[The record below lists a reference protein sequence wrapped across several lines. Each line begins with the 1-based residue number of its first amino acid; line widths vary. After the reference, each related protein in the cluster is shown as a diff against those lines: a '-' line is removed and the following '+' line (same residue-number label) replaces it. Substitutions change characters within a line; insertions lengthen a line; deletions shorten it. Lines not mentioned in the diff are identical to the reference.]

1 MPLYHDEE
9 IVRKVWMLKC
19 EHPAWGVRRIA
30 RELGVSKDK
39 VHRILRRIE
48 RGDIEVADDGRVF
61 DRSKQRGAI
70 ASCKARS
77 ERSLSP
83 SDKGKLKIKQF
94 AETSCSDP
102 LEDLL
107 KSVWEIEC
115 DKCGNLFKHS
125 FTDEEICNLKRDGY
139 AYVECPTC
147 MDYPPGDFACLLPTN
162 HRVSIRMADIF
173 RAYLMKSK
181 VIRVR

>member
-9 IVRKVWMLKC
+9 IVRRVWMLRN
-19 EHPAWGVRRIA
+19 EHPSWGVRRIA

-48 RGDIEVADDGRVF
+48 KGDIEVASDGRVF
-61 DRSKQRGAI
+61 DHSKQRGTA
-70 ASCKARS
+70 ALSKAMRGS
-77 ERSLSP
+77 MGSSP
-83 SDKGKLKIKQF
+83 QDGKSQNF
-94 AETSCSDP
+94 SSDP
-102 LEDLL
+102 LETIL